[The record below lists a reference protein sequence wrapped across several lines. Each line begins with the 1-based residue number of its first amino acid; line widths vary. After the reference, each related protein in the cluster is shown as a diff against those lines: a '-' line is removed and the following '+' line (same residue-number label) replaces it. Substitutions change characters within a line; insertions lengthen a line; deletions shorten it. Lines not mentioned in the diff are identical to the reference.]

1 MQDGAMPSSPIPS
14 PPDTQDPSV
23 STPGSQTF
31 YTTNP
36 SGMIVNYGSVSASD
50 DRAVTSGPTCT
61 HASQARH
68 LLVGST
74 PVTCTAYDA
83 AGNEGTG
90 TFTITVVYNELD
102 VTDPVVT
109 PPDNINL
116 ETTNPQGAVVTF
128 SNGTATDNVSVTSG
142 PNCSPASGSIFPIG
156 NSTVTCTA
164 YDAEGN
170 SGLASFSILLTQTF
184 IDSSAP
190 YIATPSSQ
198 TITTT
203 STSGKTFFY
212 DTPTATDNV
221 GVTSGPNCSPASGT
235 LLPVGVTTIT
245 CTASDGSGNTATAS
259 FTVTVVNTAATGDT
273 TPPTSIAAKQHS

>member
-1 MQDGAMPSSPIPS
+1 
-14 PPDTQDPSV
+14 
-23 STPGSQTF
+23 
-31 YTTNP
+31 
-36 SGMIVNYGSVSASD
+36 
-50 DRAVTSGPTCT
+50 
-61 HASQARH
+61 
-68 LLVGST
+68 
-74 PVTCTAYDA
+74 
-83 AGNEGTG
+83 
-90 TFTITVVYNELD
+90 YNELD

-128 SNGTATDNVSVTSG
+128 SNGTATDNIGVTSG
-142 PNCSPASGSIFPIG
+142 PNCYPMSGTVFPIG

-170 SGLASFSILLTQTF
+170 SGLASFWILLTQTF

-190 YIATPSSQ
+190 NITTPSSQ

-212 DTPTATDNV
+212 DMPTATDNI
-221 GVTSGPNCSPASGT
+221 GVTSGPNCSPVSGT

-245 CTASDGSGNTATAS
+245 CTASDGSGNTSTAS

-273 TPPTSIAAKQHS
+273 TPPTVSHLNSILKETTLSNGAVVTYSLPTATDDEAVTYGPVCTPSSGSLFSIGSTTVTCIAKDAAGNQGTSSFSVIVVQPSTAIEEGTV